1 MIEQKT
7 ATKKDNFEIIV
18 IQNLINVRMS
28 AVDKSRGEGHMR
40 HEYNQYDKSC
50 G

>member
-28 AVDKSRGEGHMR
+28 AVDIDKSRGEGH
-40 HEYNQYDKSC
+40 S
-50 G
+50 